1 MPAPAVADEGSG
13 DTSTPAQP
21 KETTYGVAG
30 SAGRFQVFAMVAST
44 RGAHQRVVL
53 KTDVDEHDPSAE
65 SWVSVYPGADWH
77 ERETWEMFGIA
88 FDGHPALRHLYLPF
102 EFEGHPLRKDY
113 PLLAREVK
121 PWPGL
126 VDVEPMPGEDGD
138 DEERGRGGGVVTTGT
153 ELPPPN
159 QLPEVHVDP
168 QMLRQLAEAQ
178 VNVELDTG
186 DMILNLGPQHPA
198 THGTLRLVVRLDGE
212 RVIAADPVIGYM
224 HRGYEKLTEFRTYPQ
239 ITTLIN
245 RIDWLSSFAN
255 EVPFIAGAEM
265 LMGIEAP
272 PRALYIRTVL
282 TELSRIATFLL
293 FLGEMG
299 LQVGAITPAFYGFRD
314 REYVLNL
321 IEGVTGG
328 RFHPNF
334 NRIGGLKDDLPWGW
348 VSECRST
355 MRKVLES
362 CDEFENL
369 VVGNP
374 IFEQRTRSIG
384 IIPAELGAAY
394 GVSGSNLRASGVDWD
409 LRRDGNPHLPYD
421 ELDWKVWTHPDGDS
435 FARYWVRLQE
445 TRESAR
451 MVLQLVE
458 QMPSGPIMAKVP
470 RIIKVPRARSGSTP
484 RTRSARWATTSSRR
498 ARPGRSA

>member
-1 MPAPAVADEGSG
+1 
-13 DTSTPAQP
+13 
-21 KETTYGVAG
+21 
-30 SAGRFQVFAMVAST
+30 
-44 RGAHQRVVL
+44 
-53 KTDVDEHDPSAE
+53 
-65 SWVSVYPGADWH
+65 
-77 ERETWEMFGIA
+77 
-88 FDGHPALRHLYLPF
+88 
-102 EFEGHPLRKDY
+102 
-113 PLLAREVK
+113 
-121 PWPGL
+121 
-126 VDVEPMPGEDGD
+126 
-138 DEERGRGGGVVTTGT
+138 VTTGT
-153 ELPPPN
+153 ELPPPG
-159 QLPEVHVDP
+159 QLPEVHLDP

-178 VNVELDTG
+178 VNIELDTG
-186 DMILNLGPQHPA
+186 DMVLNLGPQHPA

-224 HRGYEKLTEFRTYPQ
+224 HRGYEKLTEYRTYPQ

-255 EVPFIAGAEM
+255 EVPFIAGAET

-272 PRALYIRTVL
+272 KRALYIRTIL

-321 IEGVTGG
+321 IEAVTGG

-348 VSECRST
+348 LSECKAT
-355 MRKVLES
+355 MRKTLES

-384 IIPAELGAAY
+384 IIPAELGASY

-451 MVLQLVE
+451 MVLQLLE
-458 QMPSGPIMAKVP
+458 QIPAGPIMAKVP
-470 RIIKVPRARSGSTP
+470 RIIKVPEGEVWVNTENPLGEMGYYIVSKGATGP
-484 RTRSARWATTSSRR
+484 FRTKIRTASFSNVSILPWMLRGVYVPDIITILASLYFILGDIDR
-498 ARPGRSA
+498 